1 MAKKLY
7 NVVAITGKYTDRQG
21 NEKNRYLT
29 IGAVIQTDK
38 GMSLRIESI
47 PTGWDGWA
55 GLYEP
60 QEDEQQK
67 PAAKP
72 AAKPKSGGFDDMDS
86 DIPFADP
93 LARARAL
100 LV

>member
-60 QEDEQQK
+60 QEEEQQK
-67 PAAKP
+67 PAPQRTSKP
-72 AAKPKSGGFDDMDS
+72 APSQSRDFDDP
-86 DIPFADP
+86 PF
-93 LARARAL
+93 
-100 LV
+100 